1 LRNPFRDPVA
11 VAGWLFAD
19 FLLAAAIIFLATSPG
34 ATAPPPPTLPPGVP
48 TPTPVPTATPLPC
61 NNTVVLRK
69 IELNLAAGPGGG
81 DPTDQQLPQVFEPYR
96 AQQAGIILTF
106 GHNPSIPSAIGEA
119 TRVNERLRRLFPTL
133 VPSTTI
139 LENYYSGEGQAGS
152 VNFIMYLQ
160 NNSCAET
167 PSAPPPPGAP
177 APGAPLPP
185 GPVQTPGTGPAGL
198 IATPVPAQ
206 GQPTPVLPL
215 LQPVVPAPG
224 R

>member
-1 LRNPFRDPVA
+1 M
-11 VAGWLFAD
+11 
-19 FLLAAAIIFLATSPG
+19 
-34 ATAPPPPTLPPGVP
+34 P

-61 NNTVVLRK
+61 SNTVVLRK
-69 IELNLAAGPGGG
+69 IDLNVAAAPGGA
-81 DPTDQQLPQVFEPYR
+81 DPTDQQLQQVFEPYR
-96 AQQAGIILTF
+96 TQQAGIILTF

-133 VPSTTI
+133 VPATTI

-160 NNSCAET
+160 NNSCTET
-167 PSAPPPPGAP
+167 PGAPPPGAP
-177 APGAPLPP
+177 APPPAPGQPLPP

-215 LQPVVPAPG
+215 LQPVVPSPG